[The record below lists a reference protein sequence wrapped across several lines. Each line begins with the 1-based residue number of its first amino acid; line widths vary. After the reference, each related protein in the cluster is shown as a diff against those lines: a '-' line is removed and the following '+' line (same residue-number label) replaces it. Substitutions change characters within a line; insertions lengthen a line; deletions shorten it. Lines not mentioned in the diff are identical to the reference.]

1 MSPAPLFVAICNTI
15 KHQTHRITEIQQ
27 QPIHDSIVAI
37 CNELLLFVMANFFDL
52 TSLRGKITSA
62 YITLVISTATLGI
75 IAFSDLL
82 FLERQV
88 AEGEVV
94 TDLKDTILEM
104 RREEKNLFLY
114 EDTDALYRAIERA
127 DSSLKILQGNLPAL
141 KKIIHKGD
149 LPSMLETLNNYRAS
163 LHGWQATPDIDRSS
177 VQNQIR
183 TLGHRITLTVESL
196 SRQERRMLETAV
208 RESQW
213 LLLISIFLIGLSIYI
228 VGRQLRRA
236 AVKPLKQ
243 LEFQLSQIS
252 KGRFDHL
259 DPPSSDREFVTFTH
273 AFNRM
278 LKELEIR
285 QKRMQ
290 QSEKLASLGILASGV
305 AHELNNPLSNISSSC
320 QLLMEELNEA
330 DPVQLNTWLAQID
343 SETKRGRNIVRTL
356 LDFGSQSV
364 FQKNKIG
371 LLDLINETRTII
383 GKMLREYSAT
393 LTIDVSDELII
404 EVDKQRMQQLFINL
418 IQNALHAGGQG
429 VKIEIA
435 GLYCDRSSTVIP
447 DGAEV
452 VGNFKCITDDNGDF
466 IKIVVADN
474 GPGITDENLNKVFDP
489 FFTTDE
495 PGHGAGLGLFI
506 VQEIVGEHNGCLAI
520 ASGQHNGIQ
529 VIILLPCDRASN
541 E

>member
-1 MSPAPLFVAICNTI
+1 
-15 KHQTHRITEIQQ
+15 
-27 QPIHDSIVAI
+27 
-37 CNELLLFVMANFFDL
+37 MAKFIDL

-62 YITLVISTATLGI
+62 YIALVISTAALGI

-94 TDLKDTILEM
+94 TDLKDAVLEM

-114 EDTDALYRAIERA
+114 ADIGALYRAIADADTSIEVLEDYRPTLTKIVNEAVLTSMLQTLKDYRA
-127 DSSLKILQGNLPAL
+127 NLNNWQSVTNKDRGNLQD
-141 KKIIHKGD
+141 K
-149 LPSMLETLNNYRAS
+149 
-163 LHGWQATPDIDRSS
+163 
-177 VQNQIR
+177 IR
-183 TLGHRITLTVESL
+183 TLGHRITLSVESL
-196 SRQERRMLETAV
+196 SSQERRTLETAV

-213 LLLISIFLIGLSIYI
+213 LLLISMFLIGLSIYI
-228 VGRQLRRA
+228 VGRKLRRA
-236 AVKPLKQ
+236 AVKPLKL

-259 DPPSSDREFVTFTH
+259 DPPSNDREFVTFTH

-330 DPVQLNTWLAQID
+330 DPAQLNTWLDQID
-343 SETKRGRNIVRTL
+343 SETKRGRNIVRSL
-356 LDFGSQSV
+356 LDFGSQRV
-364 FQKNKIG
+364 FQKNKVK
-371 LLDLINETRTII
+371 LLDIINETHSII
-383 GKMLREYSAT
+383 DKMLKEYSAT
-393 LTIDVSDELII
+393 LAIDVAEDLI
-404 EVDKQRMQQLFINL
+404 VDADKQRLQQLLINL
-418 IQNALHAGGQG
+418 IQNAVRAGGPG
-429 VKIEIA
+429 VEIEIA
-435 GLYCDRSSTVIP
+435 AVLCDRSSTVIP

-452 VGNFKCITDDNGDF
+452 VGNIKCITDYSGDF

-474 GPGITDENLNKVFDP
+474 GPGISSENLSKVFDP

-520 ASGQHNGIQ
+520 TSKKNSGTQI
-529 VIILLPCDRASN
+529 VILLPRDIPAD